1 MGWNYPARRAVT
13 AYRRSA
19 VDDATFPFP
28 AALTSHLYCRS
39 RGRASVCQRP
49 HPSSH
54 RAGRQKA
61 SSSAA
66 GSDCH
71 WSAGPAGN
79 KSVRLQQI
87 KRLCIMAY
95 MLNANARAHL
105 RHTNPGCNYQLRT
118 QIYLHR
124 VADETEGGCVSGTR
138 VIRASAIQQAV
149 EHPSLF
155 TGPVTGPTAE
165 EWMGAVV
172 EEDNRYSSFSDREKG
187 ILGAI
192 IKLCNVPGSP
202 ENILKGI

>member
-1 MGWNYPARRAVT
+1 MAPP
-13 AYRRSA
+13 
-19 VDDATFPFP
+19 FPSP

-54 RAGRQKA
+54 RAGRQTA

-79 KSVRLQQI
+79 KSIRLQQI
-87 KRLCIMAY
+87 TRLYIIAY
-95 MLNANARAHL
+95 MLNSTARAYL
-105 RHTNPGCNYQLRT
+105 RHTNPGGNYQLRT

-124 VADETEGGCVSGTR
+124 VANETEGGCVSGTR

-172 EEDNRYSSFSDREKG
+172 EEDNRYSSFSNREKG
-187 ILGAI
+187 ILGAT
-192 IKLCNVPGSP
+192 IKLCNVFNSFQGV
-202 ENILKGI
+202 LKTY